1 MNAFAT
7 TRRLPAF
14 RLNRQQAI
22 NVLLLAAVALL
33 AAFSATAATN
43 DGTAL
48 QAAFETL
55 DGMANGYGKQILI
68 LMGFVIC
75 GIAFLATNA
84 AGVVMKFIGYA
95 IYLGAGLG
103 AAITLV
109 GAVV

>member
-14 RLNRQQAI
+14 KLNRQQAI
-22 NVLLLAAVALL
+22 NLLLLAAVALL